1 MKYLFVLT
9 ALACLALPTFSQTP
23 SNSSAKSVCS
33 LTRDQSPEIRGIRL
47 GMSTEQ
53 LKNLF
58 PQEET
63 RRRIV
68 DAVNAAKQDE
78 NYGAGRLD
86 LPLDRTDSRWKGVN
100 YLSLRLVDERV
111 TGISIS
117 YVGPEWKTVDQF
129 VAKLSE
135 GFRLPGSAWE
145 ISRGTSALLNCDGFR
160 VQAHAASGSTES
172 SVHVVDLKAPEVVEE
187 RREAAKEKVRQA
199 FRP

>member
-23 SNSSAKSVCS
+23 GSSAAKSVCS
-33 LTRDQSPEIRGIRL
+33 LTREQGPEIRGVRL
-47 GMSTEQ
+47 GMSMEQ

-58 PQEET
+58 PQEEA

-68 DAVNAAKQDE
+68 DAINVSKQDE
-78 NYGAGRLD
+78 NYGGGRVD
-86 LPLDRTDSRWKGVN
+86 IPIDRTDATWKGVN
-100 YLSLRLVDERV
+100 YLSIRFVDERV
-111 TGISIS
+111 TSISIS
-117 YVGPEWKTVDQF
+117 YVGPEWNSVDQF
-129 VAKLSE
+129 VAKLSA

-145 ISRGTSALLNCDGFR
+145 IREGTYAQMKCGGFKVDAFAPR
-160 VQAHAASGSTES
+160 GSTES
-172 SVHVVDLKAPEVVEE
+172 SVHVVDIAAPQVVEE